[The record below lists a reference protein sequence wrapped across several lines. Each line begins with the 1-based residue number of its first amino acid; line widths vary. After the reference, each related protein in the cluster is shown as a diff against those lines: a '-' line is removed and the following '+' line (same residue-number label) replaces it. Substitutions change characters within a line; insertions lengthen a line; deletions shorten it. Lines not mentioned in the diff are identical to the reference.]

1 VSDPADPASVTMEG
15 RRKFRR
21 EGEEQ
26 RRRDLIEATLDCVA
40 ERGLQGATVRA
51 IALRAGVTAG
61 LIRHYFPGKEEL
73 LQAAYATIMGRMTE
87 QAKTALATVGQEP
100 HRRLAAFVE
109 ASLVPP
115 VIDARVFSQWASFIG
130 RASSDPALALAHRAG
145 YLGFRN
151 EVEALVA
158 EVLAGS
164 ERTATKAE
172 LRRYAIAIN
181 AIIDGLWIEG
191 CMAADMFENREL
203 AEIGIGSVEALLGLH
218 LRESTEEGQ
227 ATPSPVLPPPW
238 GVRTSPPST
247 LSGPSGHPPHRSERQ
262 RQAGDATATS
272 SPGDPMKQ
280 LGKKRS
286 RP

>member
-1 VSDPADPASVTMEG
+1 MEG

-21 EGEEQ
+21 EGEE
-26 RRRDLIEATLDCVA
+26 RRRQDLIEATLDCVA

-87 QAKTALATVGQEP
+87 QAKTALATVAPDPRQ
-100 HRRLAAFVE
+100 RLSAFVA
-109 ASLVPP
+109 ASLQPP

-130 RASSDPALALAHRAG
+130 RASSDPALATAHRAG
-145 YLGFRN
+145 YLGFRD

-158 EVLAGS
+158 EVLVAAG
-164 ERTATKAE
+164 RTAAKPE

-191 CMAADMFENREL
+191 CLAGDFFETREL
-203 AEIGIGSVEALLGLH
+203 AEIGIGSVEEMLGLR
-218 LRESTEEGQ
+218 LRE
-227 ATPSPVLPPPW
+227 PVLMNPHASSD
-238 GVRTSPPST
+238 RTSP
-247 LSGPSGHPPHRSERQ
+247 
-262 RQAGDATATS
+262 
-272 SPGDPMKQ
+272 
-280 LGKKRS
+280 
-286 RP
+286 